1 MAKSFRKGL
10 DSLIENT
17 SVSTEPDFFENE
29 KEAEKAQTITIPVS
43 LKRQIKKYCADH
55 DMTIKDLF
63 IRSVKRFMKVDDN

>member
-17 SVSTEPDFFENE
+17 SVTEPDFDNE
-29 KEAEKAQTITIPVS
+29 KEAERAQTITIPVS

-63 IRSVKRFMKVDDN
+63 IRSVKRYMKVDDN